1 VSNLVQLD
9 KIRPHNRQETR
20 EFPPMGAA
28 RRKFGVPDLYVG
40 RLQLTDFRS
49 YGRVTLVPESRSV
62 VLTGPNGAGK
72 TNILEALS
80 FLSSGRGL
88 RGCRLSEVSRLATG
102 NIENSEENN
111 PSGRSHPSLWAVAA
125 RLETPDGTMN
135 LGTGMVSGQEQVAL
149 HDADFPKD
157 INAKDSNQRDKRIVR
172 IDGENGASPAVFGAI
187 LQVAWLTPQMDRLFI
202 EAPSGRRR
210 FLDRIVANFH
220 SSHMRQVNAYERVMR
235 ERNRLLQDGSGAGDG
250 VWLDALEGRMAE
262 HGVAVAAARLDAM
275 DRLAV
280 AIEESTSSFPRAI
293 LTARGLLENGLLA
306 GPALAVEDDFR
317 KVLRDGRGAD
327 ARSGRAHAGPHK
339 TDLIVHHKDKNMP
352 AALCSTGEQKA
363 LLIGITL
370 ASARIT
376 ATSFGAA
383 PILLLD
389 EVAAHLDKV
398 RRASLFDELAALG
411 SQVWLTG
418 TDRILFD
425 ELEGCACYYQV
436 ENSKVTEE

>member
-1 VSNLVQLD
+1 MSNLVQLD

-80 FLSSGRGL
+80 FLSPGRGL
-88 RGCRLSEVSRLATG
+88 RGCRLSEVSRLDMNNSDNPEK
-102 NIENSEENN
+102 NIPLG
-111 PSGRSHPSLWAVAA
+111 PSSLWAVAA
-125 RLETPDGTMN
+125 RLETPEGTMN
-135 LGTGMVSGQEQVAL
+135 LGTGIVSGQEQAAL
-149 HDADFPKD
+149 QDVDSPKD
-157 INAKDSNQRDKRIVR
+157 VNQRDKRIVR
-172 IDGENGASPAVFGAI
+172 IDGENGASPGVFGAI

-317 KVLRDGRGAD
+317 KVLRDGRGSD

-389 EVAAHLDKV
+389 EVAAHLDKA

-425 ELEGCACYYQV
+425 ELDGRACYYQV
-436 ENSKVTEE
+436 ENSQVTEE